1 MLRRI
6 SPFKIKIWLTLT
18 FISIY
23 AAQAQAHN
31 SFALNELEKLTLE
44 TSFAVKA
51 SNDAVNTAAAAL
63 ITARAFPN
71 PEIEVLKGQ
80 QVSRLNR
87 AEVGPTQT
95 WGITQPL
102 DMPWQRTPRVDA
114 ATAGLQAEQAN
125 QRAFASDL
133 LAKLRLRYFDLMRRQ
148 AEELAS
154 REDAKLME
162 GIRTRI
168 ALRVETGE
176 AARYELVK
184 ADAETLNAQKLAQ
197 SAELRTRQSRAAL
210 RAVVG
215 AQLPENFQ
223 IDSNAQDLPRP
234 APLGQVR
241 VEITQTNP
249 ALAKARAERLQ
260 LTHKLNEEKA
270 LRLPQ
275 FALKAAVDQDIEV
288 RHKRVGLAMTVPL
301 WNWRSGA
308 IGEAAGRL
316 SRADNDVSH
325 QEFLLLQELEAAY
338 QQYDIAQAQMVALES
353 GIVRQA
359 ANALRIVE
367 IAYKAGEKGFL
378 EVLDAQRVFRAAR
391 NELIVARYELA
402 SAWAEI
408 ERLRAIPAP

>member
-6 SPFKIKIWLTLT
+6 HPLKIWLLLVLMHTSASWANGAAT
-18 FISIY
+18 FS
-23 AAQAQAHN
+23 
-31 SFALNELEKLTLE
+31 LGELEKLTLD

-51 SNDAVNTAAAAL
+51 ANEAVKTAAASVN
-63 ITARAFPN
+63 TARAFPN
-71 PEIEVLKGQ
+71 PEIEALKGH
-80 QVSRLNR
+80 QVNRLNR
-87 AEVGPTQT
+87 AEVGPTQS
-95 WGITQPL
+95 WGITQAL

-114 ATAGLQAEQAN
+114 ATAGLQAEQAH
-125 QRAFASDL
+125 QRAFATDL
-133 LAKLRLRYFDLMRRQ
+133 IAKLRLRYFDLMRRQ
-148 AEELAS
+148 AEERAS
-154 REDAKLME
+154 REDSKLMD
-162 GIRTRI
+162 GIRSRI

-215 AQLPENFQ
+215 AQLPEDFQ
-223 IDSNAQDLPRP
+223 IDSSAQDLPRP
-234 APLGQVR
+234 APLAQVR
-241 VEITQTNP
+241 TEITNTNP
-249 ALAKARAERLQ
+249 ALAKVRAERLQ

-275 FALKAAVDQDIEV
+275 FAIKAAIDQDTEI
-288 RHKRVGLAMTVPL
+288 RNKRIGLAVTIPL
-301 WNWRSGA
+301 WNWRSGP

-316 SRADNDVSH
+316 SRADNDVVH
-325 QEFLLLQELEAAY
+325 QEFSLMQELDAAY

-391 NELIVARYELA
+391 NELITARYELA

-408 ERLRAIPAP
+408 ERLRATTTP